1 MRALP
6 GFMHNADFQFATT
19 EQPNDQPIAL
29 QFKDGPQTIPGWMV
43 AHLGG
48 PGNVISALSTYA
60 STVTFEQFTGEFFKE
75 ASSIE
80 LRRFHTTLIQE
91 FLNRRD

>member
-1 MRALP
+1 MRACSI
-6 GFMHNADFQFATT
+6 MHNADFQFATNAP
-19 EQPNDQPIAL
+19 EADQPIAL

-48 PGNVISALSTYA
+48 PANVISALSNYA
-60 STVTFEQFTGEFFKE
+60 STVTFEQFTGEFFQE

-80 LRRFHTTLIQE
+80 LRRFHTRLIQE